1 MRVSIASALG
11 LLVTS
16 AIAECPKLVRDSQQG
31 ALAPGLPKRA
41 SPSDGK
47 LGIFYM
53 NRIAPSG
60 AQLWIADTDGSN
72 AIPLMANQSNPF
84 DYHPS
89 WSLDGEWIVFTS
101 ERRADGQSDLYRIKP
116 DCTGLETLVETDSV
130 EDSGSLS
137 PDGSK
142 LAYISNT
149 MNYTADVFVKD
160 LPTGARHNVTGS
172 DESVFNSVGPHSF
185 FPSSWSPDGKCL
197 AFSSDVN
204 TEWTGHSNGT
214 GWKHTQ
220 SLSIYIRL
228 LYYNMTT
235 EDAYGA
241 HGKSAQQSHIVS
253 QLFSVDE
260 ESGRSVTPHTYEAS
274 LKVSGRYVRNNGN
287 NIGYVVTAGTNSGIN
302 YTASSETHQYLNGS
316 MRNPSW
322 SPNGTKVV
330 YEVYEWVQRS
340 AEMPLF
346 SWDNEWE
353 YRFMDVFPQFNEASK
368 RLDTTEKQLGN
379 ASSSVVITDAG
390 YDNLLI
396 VGFGTW
402 FFNRGNYPANLYLFD
417 AEGTKDYEKMT
428 NGSLNAGFPSW
439 SPDGTKVVY
448 RLWDGQNGPLGQ
460 HILDLATRE
469 STQLTNG
476 WDNTPGWSPDGELIV
491 LLAVRLKSLVIQGAL
506 VTEAKH
512 ATPVQDSSVWRPYSM
527 GIVRVR
533 IGEHLKVGSI
543 RPDGADAEAIN
554 IPAAP
559 RGPIRL
565 AKIIVMNADGSNKT
579 MLTESMWED
588 SMPMYVWRSSFEEG
602 A

>member
-1 MRVSIASALG
+1 
-11 LLVTS
+11 
-16 AIAECPKLVRDSQQG
+16 
-31 ALAPGLPKRA
+31 
-41 SPSDGK
+41 
-47 LGIFYM
+47 
-53 NRIAPSG
+53 
-60 AQLWIADTDGSN
+60 
-72 AIPLMANQSNPF
+72 
-84 DYHPS
+84 
-89 WSLDGEWIVFTS
+89 
-101 ERRADGQSDLYRIKP
+101 
-116 DCTGLETLVETDSV
+116 
-130 EDSGSLS
+130 
-137 PDGSK
+137 
-142 LAYISNT
+142 

-160 LPTGARHNVTGS
+160 LPTGATHNVTGS

-220 SLSIYIRL
+220 SLSIYIVRADGSGFRKVIGQDNYSLGSPQWSPGGKHL

-253 QLFSVDE
+253 QLFSVDV
-260 ESGRSVTPHTYEAS
+260 ESGRSVTQHTYEAS
-274 LKVSGRYVRNNGN
+274 LKVSGRYVGTNGN

-390 YDNLLI
+390 YDNL
-396 VGFGTW
+396 
-402 FFNRGNYPANLYLFD
+402 
-417 AEGTKDYEKMT
+417 
-428 NGSLNAGFPSW
+428 
-439 SPDGTKVVY
+439 
-448 RLWDGQNGPLGQ
+448 
-460 HILDLATRE
+460 
-469 STQLTNG
+469 
-476 WDNTPGWSPDGELIV
+476 
-491 LLAVRLKSLVIQGAL
+491 VR
-506 VTEAKH
+506 
-512 ATPVQDSSVWRPYSM
+512 
-527 GIVRVR
+527 
-533 IGEHLKVGSI
+533 
-543 RPDGADAEAIN
+543 
-554 IPAAP
+554 
-559 RGPIRL
+559 
-565 AKIIVMNADGSNKT
+565 
-579 MLTESMWED
+579 
-588 SMPMYVWRSSFEEG
+588 
-602 A
+602 